1 MSTDNQQD
9 RPFWQRLL
17 IYLFFSILIVAV
29 FMPRFFKNPGTLLFS
44 SIGFGFLMFVFIAEG
59 SGQINNYL
67 DKKLPWEKGLKKRL
81 YVSLAIIAVYSF
93 FLSAIVT
100 AIFANLFWG
109 IPWGELSFARI
120 YENIVFTALISM
132 VASLFG
138 FCIYF
143 LNKWKELAEEL
154 EQRKNKALY
163 AQIETLQNQIKPHFL
178 FNNLN
183 AITSII
189 PNDPDTAIQFVHQLA
204 NVYRYILDHQQ
215 DELVS
220 LETEIEFAESYVYL
234 LKIRFK
240 DKLKVEWDMDSTQG
254 MVPPYVLQLLLENTV
269 KHNIISKHK
278 PLTINIKRTGNELF
292 VVNNLQTKQAEGVSW
307 GIGLNNIKDRYQ
319 LLSNKEVIVDKT
331 HNQFSVKVQIL
342 NIAV

>member
-1 MSTDNQQD
+1 MSTDNKQD
-9 RPFWQRLL
+9 RPLWQRLL
-17 IYLFFSILIVAV
+17 IYLFFSILIIVV

-44 SIGFGFLMFVFIAEG
+44 SIGFSFLMFVFIAEG

-67 DKKLPWEKGLKKRL
+67 DKKLPWENGLKVRL
-81 YVSLAIIAVYSF
+81 YVTLLIIVLYSI
-93 FLSAIVT
+93 FLSAIISVL
-100 AIFANLFWG
+100 FASLFWG
-109 IPWGELSFARI
+109 VPWGELSFAMI

-143 LNKWKELAEEL
+143 LSKWEELAEEL

-215 DELVS
+215 DELVP
-220 LETEIEFAESYVYL
+220 LETEIAFAESYVYL

-240 DKLKVEWDMDSTQG
+240 DKLKVEWDMEDTTG

-278 PLTINIKRTGNELF
+278 PLTINIKRIETELF

-319 LLSNKEVIVDKT
+319 LLSNKEVVVDKSLD
-331 HNQFSVKVQIL
+331 QFSVKVPIL
-342 NIAV
+342 NLAV